1 MGYAAAQRKEKARS
15 YLNRSMIILPF
26 IYTHTTSASG
36 LSIHKIQVFLG
47 KGGTQLFTVDYPLEF
62 CKVND
67 IKVKKTFTVSNIMY
81 LEVEVEMNTFY
92 CYNEPG
98 TQDTEVWRT
107 YVLIDDHMKGDSW
120 NVNERFPP
128 LSGWPV
134 NKLLAPVLRIGA

>member
-1 MGYAAAQRKEKARS
+1 MF
-15 YLNRSMIILPF
+15 ILPF

-36 LSIHKIQVFLG
+36 LSIHKFQVFLAR
-47 KGGTQLFTVDYPLEF
+47 GGTQLFSVDYPLEF
-62 CKVND
+62 CQVND

-107 YVLIDDHMKGDSW
+107 YVLINDHTKADSW

-134 NKLLAPVLRIGA
+134 HKLLAPVLRIGT